1 MLHSL
6 DIKEVSK
13 KSVTALSDK
22 FYGKDEKNGRKLS
35 FNNYYMMLDGKPFL
49 GVSGEC
55 HYSRVCE
62 SQWEDTLLK
71 MKMGG
76 INIVST
82 YIFWIHHEEVE
93 GKFRFDGNKN
103 LRKFIQLCQKYGLY
117 VIVRIGPFDHGEVRN
132 GGFPDWLYGKPFET
146 RSTDAEFLSY
156 VRILY
161 RKLAEQFEGLYFQ
174 DGGPIIAAQIENE
187 YMHSAAPW
195 EFTNGTTKEWIPGG
209 HDGNAYMLALKKIA
223 QEEGILTPFYTCTG
237 WGGAATPTEEMLPL
251 WGGYAFWPWIYYD
264 YQGEHPATPEYIYR
278 DKHNNRVRK
287 TYNFEPFYEPE
298 SMPYAC
304 CEMGGGMTVTYQYRF
319 QLPYESVD
327 SMANIK
333 LAEGCNF
340 VGYYMYRGGSNP
352 RGEKTLYLNEGYC
365 PKISYDYQAPIGEF
379 GQLRP
384 SYYRLKALHLFLQNF
399 KEQFCDLTTVL
410 PENSQEIKPENTELF
425 RYAARTDGEKGFL
438 FLNNYQD
445 HVVCKDKKEEK
456 VILHTKKGTIAFPE
470 ISIAA
475 GETAILPFGMDLGGY
490 RLLCATA
497 QPLAVMHE
505 NGKTQ
510 YFFFVPDGMRCEYVL
525 EGNDIQFVNGKRTA
539 KSEIHIRQKA
549 EDYLLLEG
557 SHGQVEIFTL
567 SREQSLQFYQIS
579 FRGREYAVLSPLPIL
594 CEEDCIRIENR
605 ANTEKATLLKWYP
618 ENPFAYKNCEVS
630 CAHEKAA
637 DLECF
642 LAKTGEKAAHW
653 ELMTLHWDTSKE
665 LVRSLS
671 FEKKGAGRYKI
682 LLPEVKEE
690 YKDWMLRISYDGDV
704 GYLFENGTLI
714 SDNFNNGTVWE
725 IGLKEALLK
734 QDQTELTLLI
744 SPRKEDANVVS
755 SAMAGRMEQT
765 KESMEGVHTIE
776 ICPVREQMI
785 Q

>member
-22 FYGKDEKNGRKLS
+22 FYGKDKKNGTELS
-35 FNNYYMMLDGKPFL
+35 FNNYYMMLDGNPFL

-55 HYSRVCE
+55 HYARVCE
-62 SQWEDTLLK
+62 DQWEDTLLK

-76 INIVST
+76 INIIST
-82 YIFWIHHEEVE
+82 YVFWIHHEEEE
-93 GKFRFDGNKN
+93 GKFRFDGNRN
-103 LRKFIQLCQKYGLY
+103 LRKFVQLCQKYGLY
-117 VIVRIGPFDHGEVRN
+117 VIVRIGPFAHGEVRN

-146 RSTDAEFLSY
+146 RSTDAEFLAY
-156 VRILY
+156 VRMLY
-161 RKLAEQFEGLYFQ
+161 RKIAEQLEGLYFK
-174 DGGPIIAAQIENE
+174 DGGPIIAAQIDNE

-209 HDGNAYMLALKKIA
+209 HDGNAYMLALKRIA

-264 YQGEHPATPEYIYR
+264 YQGEHPATPEYLYR
-278 DKHNNRVRK
+278 DKHNDHVRK

-384 SYYRLKALHLFLQNF
+384 SYYRLKALHLFLKNF
-399 KEQFCDLTTVL
+399 GEQFCDLTTVL
-410 PENSQEIKPENTELF
+410 PENSQEIKPEDTELL
-425 RYAARTDGEKGFL
+425 RYAVRTDGEMGFL

-445 HVVCKDKKEEK
+445 HVVCKDKKEETM
-456 VILHTKKGTIAFPE
+456 LLDTKRGRITFPE
-470 ISIAA
+470 ISISA
-475 GETAILPFGMDLGGY
+475 GETAILPFGMNLDGY
-490 RLLCATA
+490 RLICATA

-510 YFFFVPDGMRCEYVL
+510 YFFFAPEGMQAEYVF
-525 EGNDIQFVNGKRTA
+525 EGNEIHSANGKA
-539 KSEIHIRQKA
+539 VSGAEVHIRQNA
-549 EDYLLLEG
+549 DDYLLLDG
-557 SHGQVEIFTL
+557 IHGQAEIFTL

-594 CEEDCIRIENR
+594 CEGECIRMENR
-605 ANTEKATLLKWYP
+605 TDTEATMLKWYP
-618 ENPFAYKNCEVS
+618 ENPFKNKSGEAVCDS
-630 CAHEKAA
+630 GKTI
-637 DLECF
+637 DFEC
-642 LAKTGEKAAHW
+642 LNYRSGEKDEQW
-653 ELMTLHWDTSKE
+653 EIMELHWNTPKE
-665 LVRSLS
+665 LVQSVM
-671 FEKKGAGRYKI
+671 FEKKGDGRYK
-682 LLPEVKEE
+682 LRLPERNKE

-704 GYLFENGTLI
+704 AYLFENGTLI

-734 QDQTELTLLI
+734 PEQTELTLLI
-744 SPRKEDANVVS
+744 SPKKVDASVVS

-765 KESMEGVHTIE
+765 KEAMEGVYSIE
-776 ICPVREQMI
+776 ISPVREQMI
-785 Q
+785 K